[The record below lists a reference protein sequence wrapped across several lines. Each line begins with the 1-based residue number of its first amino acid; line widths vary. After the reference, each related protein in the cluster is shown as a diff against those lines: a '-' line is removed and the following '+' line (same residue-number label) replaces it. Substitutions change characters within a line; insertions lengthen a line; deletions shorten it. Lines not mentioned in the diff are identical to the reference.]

1 MTSKIDLLN
10 EYIEQGKVAEVH
22 QLLLEIKSDIEDGDV
37 DLIEYIATPANITSL
52 HNKLCE
58 ELGANRRLLQ
68 LRARVSN
75 GAHRS
80 ALFVQAMINA
90 VGYLQ

>member
-1 MTSKIDLLN
+1 MTDKIENLKKHIHEGDVDSVRESLLD
-10 EYIEQGKVAEVH
+10 
-22 QLLLEIKSDIEDGDV
+22 IKQDIESGDV
-37 DLIEYIATPANITSL
+37 DLIEYIATPANITAL
-52 HNKLCE
+52 HNDLCDN
-58 ELGANRRLLQ
+58 LGTNRRLLQ

-90 VGYLQ
+90 VGYLS